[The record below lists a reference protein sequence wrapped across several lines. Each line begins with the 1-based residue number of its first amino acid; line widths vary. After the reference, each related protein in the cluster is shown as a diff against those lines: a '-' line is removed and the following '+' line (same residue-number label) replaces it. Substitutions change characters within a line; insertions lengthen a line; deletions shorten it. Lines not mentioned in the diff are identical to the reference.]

1 MLYVLY
7 EMKGN
12 CIIMDK
18 VFIIAEI
25 GVNHNGDID
34 IAKKLIDVAKNAGVD
49 AVKFQ
54 SYSAEKEK
62 IRNAPLAEY
71 QKQNTDFQDAFE
83 MSKKLQL
90 SIEEHLEIKRYC
102 DKVGI
107 EFFSTCSN
115 FEYVDLLE
123 ELEVN
128 YYKISSNETNN
139 FPLLKYTAEKNKQII
154 LSTGMSTLYEID
166 ECVEFIRQYNDKKLT
181 ILHCV
186 SLYPTDFEELNLN
199 FIKTLKQI
207 YSDCIIGFS
216 DHTIGSEA
224 SIAAVALGAK
234 VIEKHI
240 TLDKNMKGPDH
251 KSSMDPDELRKFVNS
266 IRNIEK
272 SLGSN
277 QKVLSKREKEV
288 RDVSRK
294 SIIANKR
301 ISKGE
306 VFNEENLC
314 IKKPGTGMPANYLN
328 LLLGREAT
336 IEIKEDTL
344 ISWNMVGCLKDE
356 E

>member
-1 MLYVLY
+1 
-7 EMKGN
+7 
-12 CIIMDK
+12 MDK

-25 GVNHNGDID
+25 GVNHNGDIN
-34 IAKKLIDVAKNAGVD
+34 IAKKLIDVAKDAGVD

-90 SIEEHLEIKRYC
+90 SIEDHLEIKRYC
-102 DKVGI
+102 DEVGI

-123 ELEVN
+123 ELDVT

-139 FPLLKYTAEKNKQII
+139 FPLLKYTAEKNKPII

-166 ECVEFIRQYNDKKLT
+166 ECIEFIKQYTDKKLT

-186 SLYPTDFEELNLN
+186 SLYPTNFDELNLN
-199 FIKTLKQI
+199 FIKTLNQI

-216 DHTIGSEA
+216 DHTIGIEA

-240 TLDKNMKGPDH
+240 TLDKNMIGPDH
-251 KSSMDPDELRKFVNS
+251 KCSMDSEELKKFVSS
-266 IRNIEK
+266 IRNVEK
-272 SLGSN
+272 SLGN
-277 QKVLSKREKEV
+277 NLKVLSKRELDV

-294 SIIANKR
+294 SIVANKR

-306 VFNEENLC
+306 IFSEDNLC
-314 IKKPGTGMPANYLN
+314 IKKPGTGISSNKLN
-328 LLLGREAT
+328 LLLGREST
-336 IEIKEDTL
+336 IDIEDDTL
-344 ISWNMVGCLKDE
+344 ISWNMVGCLKNE
-356 E
+356 R